1 MTNKELEDRLNRLE
15 GEVATLKTA
24 TPAELEER
32 MKAVQTALTALTVLS
47 DSAKTAAA
55 SVSSALAEAQ
65 GKQAEIAAVAT
76 QAVAAKTQITD
87 LQAVIATKSDHIQKA
102 QEHAD
107 KIRADLDRTLTS
119 AQQEA
124 TATEGHRKSAQT
136 AADSGNQVLA
146 EIRSAKGAADTE
158 LAATATARKKAEEA
172 TAIAKGL
179 ADKAATVEERIA
191 AYEKQLEDLR
201 KESASRLETIVSL
214 LPGATA
220 AGLAHAFDVR
230 RQSFLNPASRW
241 QWLFI
246 GSLLAI
252 VFLTGSALWHVFQV
266 GSAPSYDE
274 LIRMWLARLPVMIAL
289 VWLALHS
296 SHEAALAK
304 RLEEDYGY
312 KAAIAS
318 CFEGFKKQMAEVG
331 ANVTAD
337 SPLALLLEN
346 TLKTIAA
353 PPGRIYDKHSLAATP
368 TDEAK
373 QAGKV
378 IADTI
383 GKVKQA

>member
-1 MTNKELEDRLNRLE
+1 MTNKDLDDRLSHLE
-15 GEVATLKTA
+15 SEVAAIRTA

-32 MKAVQTALTALTVLS
+32 MKGAQAALTALTVLG
-47 DSAKTAAA
+47 DSAKATAVGLAA
-55 SVSSALAEAQ
+55 TLADAQ

-76 QAVAAKTQITD
+76 QAVAAKTQIAD
-87 LQAVIATKSDHIQKA
+87 LQAIIATKSDHIQNA

-107 KIRADLDRTLTS
+107 KVRADLDRTLTA
-119 AQQEA
+119 AQQQA
-124 TATEGHRKSAQT
+124 TATEGHKKSAQS
-136 AADSGNQVLA
+136 AAETGNQVLA
-146 EIRSAKGAADTE
+146 EIRSAKSVAEAE
-158 LAATATARKKAEEA
+158 LAAAAAARRQAEEA
-172 TAIAKGL
+172 TTVAKAL
-179 ADKAATVEERIA
+179 ADKSATVEARIA
-191 AYEKQLEDLR
+191 TYEKELEVLR
-201 KESASRLETIVSL
+201 NECAASLKTIVAL

-230 RQSFLNPASRW
+230 RQSFLTPASRW
-241 QWLFI
+241 QWMFI

-266 GSAPSYDE
+266 GTPPSYDE

-289 VWLALHS
+289 IWLALHS

-318 CFEGFKKQMAEVG
+318 CFEGFKKQMSEVG
-331 ANVTAD
+331 TNVPAD

-368 TDEAK
+368 ADEAR
-373 QAGKV
+373 QATRAIAETITKGK
-378 IADTI
+378 
-383 GKVKQA
+383 